1 MASEEE
7 VEDEED
13 ELDAEAAI
21 DELDAESLFGGEG
34 VRARTSTTF
43 NSADADDG
51 SAEEEEEEASIEFTA
66 PESERRTTP
75 SESFAGPEGGDDDL
89 ERGTDSTTFK
99 VEGVDDD
106 TEALEDAESEDIVV
120 INDFD

>member
-1 MASEEE
+1 MEEE
-7 VEDEED
+7 ED
-13 ELDAEAAI
+13 EAAI

-51 SAEEEEEEASIEFTA
+51 AAEEEEEEAVAAA
-66 PESERRTTP
+66 PESERLAIP
-75 SESFAGPEGGDDDL
+75 SVSAVPEGGDDDR

-106 TEALEDAESEDIVV
+106 TEALEDADESEDIVV
-120 INDFD
+120 VI